1 MPTYISLGKYT
12 QQGFADIKH
21 LKKNLAAVREAFR
34 GTGVEI
40 KEYYLSMG
48 QYDFVAVIDAPD
60 SETLAKFLMAVRIN
74 GNSVGETFRV
84 FREDEYDGLLADL
97 P

>member
-1 MPTYISLGKYT
+1 MATYISLGKYT

-21 LKKNLAAVREAFR
+21 LEKNLAAVREAFR
-34 GTGVEI
+34 DSGVEI
-40 KEYYLSMG
+40 REYYLCMG
-48 QYDFVAVIDAPD
+48 QYDFIAVIDAPD
-60 SETLAKFLMAVRIN
+60 AETLAKFLMAVRIN

-84 FREDEYDGLLADL
+84 FREDEYADLLADL